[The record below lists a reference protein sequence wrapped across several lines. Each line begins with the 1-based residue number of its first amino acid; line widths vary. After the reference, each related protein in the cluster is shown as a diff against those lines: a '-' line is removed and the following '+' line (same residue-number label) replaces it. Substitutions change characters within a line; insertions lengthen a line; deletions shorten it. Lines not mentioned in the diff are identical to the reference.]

1 MAKLSETYKVPQIT
15 NTNGGGS
22 SAPVSSGR
30 KLSETYRIGEN
41 TYNAP
46 TVSFAK
52 EIPSLKP
59 IQTVQ
64 EQPSFDYGSV
74 IKEYES
80 LPKTN
85 ILSRLFNKKSE
96 EAYNRKQEL
105 NPLYEQAKDIQT
117 VKKLNSL
124 GALDDVKKLWDTY
137 EGHDE
142 VYTPLYDLLKSKG
155 VTDKKELNDLVNN
168 IEAMQKREGIERANK
183 YLTEY
188 ADEHPILGSAL
199 TVPTKMVTG
208 LGSVAETGINYV
220 AGKPMSNASSVSL
233 SGNKTANEMRN
244 VVSDDMNGV
253 GKFLYGSGMSMADM
267 LANRW
272 LLGPAGNLSMGFE
285 KGADTMNEA
294 IDQGLN
300 PTQIVGKG
308 LASGA
313 TTYITEKLL
322 TSKALDEAQE
332 TILGMLKEG
341 GLKALGK
348 NGIVKVLLPLL
359 VKSGASEGAQE
370 GLEDVADTIAD
381 MFIAGGKNELTQ
393 SYNQYKANGLSD
405 DEALKKVAGDKAL
418 ELLEDTAGGFLSG
431 FLMGGAEMGK
441 SGMEYNLNNRNNIPT
456 LEQQPKVTTQN
467 AGEIT
472 NKNVN
477 PANNTEQIT
486 SQNVNNNQPLVHTLT
501 GAPVSEKYQSALDK
515 LENGTMITPDE
526 YHDIPEIQDAKS
538 RVGVGDTSLINTP
551 EREQLREEAFKTLLN
566 QSGSAREVVGVDGKK
581 HVVYDGVVNKDRRAD
596 IILGLPSSGKST
608 ALVDPI
614 SHEYKSRLVDSDEA
628 KKLLPEFDDGWGA
641 GLVHEESKMLN
652 TRLMSYAMDNGE
664 NIVLPKVGS
673 EYDSIAR
680 IIKNLKREGYS
691 VYVHFNDLDPAKA
704 AGRNLRR
711 FAKTGRFV
719 DLDHT
724 SFDYGNKPTGV
735 FDQLVKEG
743 DIDGYTKVSNDVPE
757 GQYPRQLYGTEIISF
772 DWRDADS
779 GRQGHGRLPGQ
790 EIRTENAESSINSR
804 TEVARPNRQRD
815 TYMLEDEGLNE
826 HGDEFYDRG
835 GATLTE
841 NPNGGI
847 PTIQRRNEYT
857 SRSATNSF
865 NNSGIFRQSEEYFN
879 HMIERAE
886 NEELQVELKSMKKTN
901 ENTVEKLDKKGVNGV
916 YKELMKKGVNTA
928 EDVCASCYL
937 MDYYIK
943 NGDTVR
949 ADMVSRKVIDG
960 LHNTGQTLQFMSA
973 YTNTPAGMLQAMN
986 ALTGR
991 ETKLFIK
998 EAKKAKLNTKKA
1010 EQFKQNG
1017 RLAAALKRIGY
1028 DGSME
1033 GENTKTFQDILQ
1045 EVKNTMSLESSS
1057 VQDDFTDADIEY
1069 LARLIEGGADVE
1081 ELTNA
1086 LTQHLVTG
1094 YFTISQEDIQK
1105 INELYNLA
1113 DNASTSKER
1122 FEYRKQ
1128 AAAIA
1133 AKYLGNSSFM
1143 DKWNSWRYLAMLG
1156 NPRTMIRNVLGN
1168 KAFGAITDI
1177 KDNVAAV
1184 LESAII
1190 KDGDGRT
1197 KALLNNKKDADLLK
1211 ASENDFEKYAYE
1223 HVAGSS
1229 KWTMKNTI
1237 ENERQIFNN
1246 KLLEW
1251 ARTKTSDKLESDDI
1265 KAIKRKYKR
1274 ALAGY
1279 LKANGADAS
1288 IFNTDSELL
1297 SKARDY
1303 AIEQAKIATFH
1314 EDNSLADILNR
1325 ASNAM
1330 RERGDFVGK
1339 AAEIAI
1345 ESTIPFKKT
1354 PLNILKQGVAE
1365 YSPASA
1371 LKAVYHIATKADAN
1385 VWINDI
1391 SKALTGSTI
1400 LMLGWI
1406 LGRNGLLVGQ
1416 RDDDEDDLYNKGSN
1430 YSLKVNGKSFT
1441 LDWLAPAALPL
1452 FVGSELAKEF
1462 EGESDKNI
1470 LETLASIAEPAVEM
1484 SMLQGL
1490 DSVLSSLANTKGT
1503 KLAPTVSNIVSGYAS
1518 QAVPTLFGQVARTID
1533 PYRRSTRTN
1542 DSSYKNAAMATVEK
1556 TGEKILNKI
1565 PILSM
1570 LNQQYIDVWG
1580 NPQKNAD
1587 GVPFAGGNVLGRAFQ
1602 NFVSPGYF
1610 NDVSMTERESKLAE
1624 LEKTY
1629 NSNGYEGT
1637 LIPSVAKS
1645 NKPNGDRMTN
1655 SEYES
1660 WSKTRGAELSK
1671 AVDTALRYQQKT
1683 TIPELQKYVKKI
1695 ENFANFVAENK
1706 EFNKTVSDTYK
1717 KAYEAYKLG
1726 GYDGVMTY
1734 YMMDDQSDLDG
1745 NGSIT
1750 HEELASWLRRSSIPT
1765 SKREEYFKI
1774 KFPKA
1779 KNIPSLK

>member
-1 MAKLSETYKVPQIT
+1 MANKKLEELSKTFTYGGGNSTAPTTIPQTNNQNPLAKLAETFSYDTKVEIPKAQPK
-15 NTNGGGS
+15 
-22 SAPVSSGR
+22 A
-30 KLSETYRIGEN
+30 
-41 TYNAP
+41 
-46 TVSFAK
+46 
-52 EIPSLKP
+52 IPSLA
-59 IQTVQ
+59 
-64 EQPSFDYGSV
+64 QPSFDYEAV
-74 IKEYES
+74 IKEYEAIPKSNIFQRLLPGAQS
-80 LPKTN
+80 L
-85 ILSRLFNKKSE
+85 
-96 EAYNRKQEL
+96 AYKAAYDRKQEL
-105 NPLYEQAKDIQT
+105 NPLYEQAKDMQT
-117 VKKLNSL
+117 KKRISDL
-124 GALDDVKKLWDTY
+124 GITNDDILMAQLGSSPLMATRKL
-137 EGHDE
+137 
-142 VYTPLYDLLKSKG
+142 LQSKG
-155 VTDKKELNDLVNN
+155 ITDKAEIKDLANAILNMSTREN
-168 IEAMQKREGIERANK
+168 IAEGTKNMEK
-183 YLTEY
+183 F
-188 ADEHPILGSAL
+188 ADEHPVLGTAL
-199 TVPTKMVTG
+199 SYPVKVASDVT
-208 LGSVAETGINYV
+208 APIT
-220 AGKPMSNASSVSL
+220 NAVDYL
-233 SGNKTANEMRN
+233 SGNPLTNSKGGNAGVRMYQGMREN
-244 VVSDDMNGV
+244 ASKDLGAV
-253 GKFLYGSGMSMADM
+253 GKFAYNVGNSIVDMAPILALGGTAGLGYAGMSASQESIPDLIDRGLSPDKIILTSMANGAVEAA
-267 LANRW
+267 LEK
-272 LLGPAGNLSMGFE
+272 LPLGNLE
-285 KGADTMNEA
+285 KY
-294 IDQGLN
+294 
-300 PTQIVGKG
+300 
-308 LASGA
+308 ASQP
-313 TTYITEKLL
+313 IEK
-322 TSKALDEAQE
+322 TFKSIA
-332 TILGMLKEG
+332 
-341 GLKALGK
+341 
-348 NGIVKVLLPLL
+348 KVIG
-359 VKSGASEGAQE
+359 SQMASEGIE
-370 GLEDVADTIAD
+370 E
-381 MFIAGGKNELTQ
+381 AGTDLAGTAFDFLIN
-393 SYNQYKANGLSD
+393 
-405 DEALKKVAGDKAL
+405 GDKA
-418 ELLEDTAGGFLSG
+418 ELKKAIEEKGFGPAMLDYIKQVGYDGLAGAVSG
-431 FLMGGAEMGK
+431 GVMGGGNAGINFLR
-441 SGMEYNLNNRNNIPT
+441 SNAQNNKTNIPT
-456 LEQQPKVTTQN
+456 LEQQPKAQTVD
-467 AGEIT
+467 EIT
-472 NKNVN
+472 NQNVN
-477 PANNTEQIT
+477 PTNNAEQIT
-486 SQNVNNNQPLVHTLT
+486 SQNVNAKQPLVHTLT
-501 GAPVSEKYQSALDK
+501 GNPVSEKYQSALDK
-515 LENGTMITPDE
+515 LESGTMITPDE

-551 EREQLREEAFKTLLN
+551 EREQLREEKFKTLLN

-596 IILGLPSSGKST
+596 IILGLPSSGKSS

-641 GLVHEESKMLN
+641 GLVHNESKMLN
-652 TRLMSYAMDNGE
+652 KRLLKYAIENGE

-673 EYDSIAR
+673 EYDSIAD
-680 IIKNLKREGYS
+680 IIKALKGQGYS

-719 DLDHT
+719 DLDYT

-757 GQYPRQLYGTEIISF
+757 GQYPKQLYGTEVISF
-772 DWRDADS
+772 DWRNADS
-779 GRQGHGRLPGQ
+779 RGQGNSGLSSGDVSPEAGRA
-790 EIRTENAESSINSR
+790 ENSSDSQTDVTR
-804 TEVARPNRQRD
+804 SNRQRD
-815 TYMLEDEGLNE
+815 TYMLEDVGLNE
-826 HGDEFYDRG
+826 RDDEFYDRG
-835 GATLTE
+835 EATLTE

-847 PTIQRRNEYT
+847 PNIQRRNEYT

-1033 GENTKTFQDILQ
+1033 GENAKTFQDILQ

-1288 IFNTDSELL
+1288 VFNTDSELL

-1385 VWINDI
+1385 VWINDL

-1416 RDDDEDDLYNKGSN
+1416 RDDDENDLYNKGSN

-1556 TGEKILNKI
+1556 TSEKILNKI
-1565 PILSM
+1565 PVLSM

-1587 GVPFAGGNVLGRAFQ
+1587 GVPLVGGNVLGRAFQ

-1629 NSNGYEGT
+1629 KSNGYEGT

-1660 WSKTRGAELSK
+1660 WSKTRGTELSK

-1750 HEELASWLRRSSIPT
+1750 HEELASWLRRSSVPA